1 MLAFLFSDDLYLI
14 TTPHPHPTHPQIIIF
29 WTLIYILTFVFGVLI
44 YVQQIDLSVL
54 GFLNIANLKGD
65 DVFQ

>member
-1 MLAFLFSDDLYLI
+1 MLAFLFSDLYLI
-14 TTPHPHPTHPQIIIF
+14 TTPHPHPPPNSYF
-29 WTLIYILTFVFGVLI
+29 LTLIYILTFVFDILI

-54 GFLNIANLKGD
+54 GFLNIAILKGD